1 MEKVLN
7 RFSFDNMNEFVCS
20 SLSKKHLFSLPNHL
34 GFMYSEKEI
43 ISEYIYL
50 FKHGLSNSY
59 GNVTIEN
66 PNAKFDSLFI
76 NILING
82 TIHAPAD
89 LFGQS
94 AGVIRTVLK

>member
-76 NILING
+76 AYAG
-82 TIHAPAD
+82 TIRTASRFTSGH
-89 LFGQS
+89 S
-94 AGVIRTVLK
+94 AGVDSDS